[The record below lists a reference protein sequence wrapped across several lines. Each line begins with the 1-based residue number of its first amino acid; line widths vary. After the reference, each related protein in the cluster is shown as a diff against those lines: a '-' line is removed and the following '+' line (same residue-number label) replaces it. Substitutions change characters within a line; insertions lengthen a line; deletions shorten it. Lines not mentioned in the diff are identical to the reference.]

1 MNIALFSRVLFLSGV
16 TTHLIDLSNEL
27 IKKRHNVY
35 IFTAGAQNPNNE
47 ANVRLADRLEATG
60 AKIVKINFP
69 LTSTNKTSYLV
80 SMLRSVAVVA
90 KELKKNNIDVIHIHT
105 PALSFIPIIL
115 RKKFVKTVHI
125 KDLALSFLDKKASH
139 EIVISRETY
148 DEAIRKFHY
157 KENEITLIFNGVAES
172 FAKTISNNDKNNF
185 KETKNIPKDK
195 IIIGIVGSV
204 QYRKGHDILLE
215 AISQLR
221 SDLKNK
227 VHLIILGE
235 GNETEEIW
243 LKSLIRKFN
252 LESTISKFGFQDP
265 KSYYDIM
272 DIFVLPSRLEGFPL
286 VVIEAM
292 MSNCCVIRSDTE
304 GAYDQIEPG
313 VSGLLFKNE
322 SIAELTKQLEFA
334 INNEPERI
342 KIAAAGREY
351 ALDNFTAEKMT
362 EKTIAVYEKIS
373 QGY

>member
-16 TTHLIDLSNEL
+16 TTHLIHLSNEL
-27 IKKRHNVY
+27 IKKGHNVY
-35 IFTAGAQNPNNE
+35 VFTAGAQNPNNE
-47 ANVRLADRLEATG
+47 ANLRLVSRLEATG
-60 AKIVKINFP
+60 AKIIKVNFP
-69 LTSTNKTSYLV
+69 LTSIKKMNYIA
-80 SMLRSVAVVA
+80 SMLSSVSVVA
-90 KELKKNNIDVIHIHT
+90 KELRNNNIDVIHIHT

-115 RKKFVKTVHI
+115 RRKFVKTVHV

-221 SDLKNK
+221 NDLKNK

-235 GNETEEIW
+235 GSETEEIW
-243 LKSLIRKFN
+243 LKSLIKKFN

-286 VVIEAM
+286 VAIEAM

-313 VSGLLFKNE
+313 VSGILFKNE
-322 SIAELTKQLEFA
+322 SIEELTKQLEFA

>member
-27 IKKRHNVY
+27 IKKGHNVY

-115 RKKFVKTVHI
+115 RRKFVKTVHI

-215 AISQLR
+215 AVSQLR
-221 SDLKNK
+221 NDLKNK

-235 GNETEEIW
+235 GSETEEIW
-243 LKSLIRKFN
+243 LKGLIKKFN

-286 VVIEAM
+286 VAIEAM

>member
-27 IKKRHNVY
+27 IKKGHNVY
-35 IFTAGAQNPNNE
+35 IFTAGAQNPNHE

-115 RKKFVKTVHI
+115 RRKFVKTVHI

-195 IIIGIVGSV
+195 VIIGIVGSV

-221 SDLKNK
+221 NDLKNK

-235 GNETEEIW
+235 GSETEEIW
-243 LKSLIRKFN
+243 LKDLIKKFN

-286 VVIEAM
+286 VAIEAM

>member
-27 IKKRHNVY
+27 IKKGHNVY

-60 AKIVKINFP
+60 AKIIKINFP

-80 SMLRSVAVVA
+80 SMLRSVTVVA

-115 RKKFVKTVHI
+115 RRKFVKTVHI

-195 IIIGIVGSV
+195 VIIGIVGSV

-215 AISQLR
+215 AISHLR
-221 SDLKNK
+221 NDLKNQ

-235 GNETEEIW
+235 GSETEEIW
-243 LKSLIRKFN
+243 LKGLIRKFN

-286 VVIEAM
+286 VAIEAM

-313 VSGLLFKNE
+313 VSGILFKNE

>member
-27 IKKRHNVY
+27 IKKGHNVY

-115 RKKFVKTVHI
+115 RRKFVKTVHI

-215 AISQLR
+215 AVSQLR
-221 SDLKNK
+221 NDLKNK

-235 GNETEEIW
+235 GSETEEIW
-243 LKSLIRKFN
+243 LKDLIKKFN

-286 VVIEAM
+286 VAIEAM

>member
-16 TTHLIDLSNEL
+16 TTHLIDLSNGL
-27 IKKRHNVY
+27 IKKGHNVY

-60 AKIVKINFP
+60 AKIIKINFP
-69 LTSTNKTSYLV
+69 LTSTNKMSYLV

-115 RKKFVKTVHI
+115 RRKFVKTVHV

-195 IIIGIVGSV
+195 VIIGIVGSV

-221 SDLKNK
+221 NDLKNQ

-235 GNETEEIW
+235 GSETEEIW
-243 LKSLIRKFN
+243 LKGLIRKFN

-286 VVIEAM
+286 VAIEAM

-351 ALDNFTAEKMT
+351 ALDNFMAEKMT

>member
-27 IKKRHNVY
+27 IKKGHNVY

-115 RKKFVKTVHI
+115 RRKFVKTVHV

-157 KENEITLIFNGVAES
+157 KENEITLILNGVAES

-221 SDLKNK
+221 NDLKNK

-235 GNETEEIW
+235 GSETEEIW

-272 DIFVLPSRLEGFPL
+272 DIFVLPSRLEGFGL

-313 VSGLLFKNE
+313 VSGILFKNE

>member
-1 MNIALFSRVLFLSGV
+1 MNIALFSRILFLSGV

-27 IKKRHNVY
+27 IKKGHNVY

-60 AKIVKINFP
+60 AKIIKINFP

-115 RKKFVKTVHI
+115 RRKFVKTVHI

-172 FAKTISNNDKNNF
+172 FAKTISNNHKNNF

-195 IIIGIVGSV
+195 VIIGIVGSV

-215 AISQLR
+215 AISHLR
-221 SDLKNK
+221 NDLKNQ

-235 GNETEEIW
+235 GSETEEIW
-243 LKSLIRKFN
+243 LKGLIRKFN

-286 VVIEAM
+286 VAIEAM
-292 MSNCCVIRSDTE
+292 MSNCCVIRSATE

>member
-27 IKKRHNVY
+27 IKKEHNVY

-115 RKKFVKTVHI
+115 RKKFVKTVHV

-195 IIIGIVGSV
+195 VIIGIVGSV

-215 AISQLR
+215 AISHLR
-221 SDLKNK
+221 NDLKNQ

-235 GNETEEIW
+235 GSETEEIW
-243 LKSLIRKFN
+243 LKGLIRKFN

-272 DIFVLPSRLEGFPL
+272 DIFVLPSRLEGFGL
-286 VVIEAM
+286 VVVEAM
-292 MSNCCVIRSDTE
+292 LSNCCVIRTDTE

>member
-27 IKKRHNVY
+27 IKKGHNVY

-60 AKIVKINFP
+60 AKIIKINFP

-115 RKKFVKTVHI
+115 RRKFVKTVHI

-215 AISQLR
+215 AVSQLR
-221 SDLKNK
+221 NDLKNK

-235 GNETEEIW
+235 GSETEEIW
-243 LKSLIRKFN
+243 LKDLIKKFN

-286 VVIEAM
+286 VAIEAM
-292 MSNCCVIRSDTE
+292 LSNCCVIRSDTE

>member
-27 IKKRHNVY
+27 IKKGHNVY

-115 RKKFVKTVHI
+115 RRKFVKTVHI

-172 FAKTISNNDKNNF
+172 FAKTISNNDRNNF

-195 IIIGIVGSV
+195 VIIGIVGSV

-221 SDLKNK
+221 NDLKNK

-235 GNETEEIW
+235 GSETEEIW
-243 LKSLIRKFN
+243 LKGLIRKFN

-265 KSYYDIM
+265 KPFYDVI
-272 DIFVLPSRLEGFPL
+272 DILILPSRLEGFGL
-286 VVIEAM
+286 VVAEAM
-292 MSNCCVIRSDTE
+292 ASGTFVIATDC
-304 GAYDQIEPG
+304 GG
-313 VSGLLFKNE
+313 
-322 SIAELTKQLEFA
+322 
-334 INNEPERI
+334 
-342 KIAAAGREY
+342 
-351 ALDNFTAEKMT
+351 TAEIMGDT
-362 EKTIAVYEKIS
+362 GILVPPQDSQALAQAMQQAVNLTQEQITDNNLRARQRIEEMFSLEKSVEKWLEIYE
-373 QGY
+373 Q

>member
-27 IKKRHNVY
+27 IKKGHNVY
-35 IFTAGAQNPNNE
+35 IFTAGAQNPNHE

-80 SMLRSVAVVA
+80 LMLRSVAVVA

-115 RKKFVKTVHI
+115 RRKFVKTVHI

-215 AISQLR
+215 AVSQLR
-221 SDLKNK
+221 NDLKNK

-235 GNETEEIW
+235 GSETEEIW
-243 LKSLIRKFN
+243 LKDLIKKFN

-286 VVIEAM
+286 VAIEAM

-313 VSGLLFKNE
+313 VSGILFKNE

-342 KIAAAGREY
+342 KIAAVGREY

>member
-27 IKKRHNVY
+27 IKKGHNVY

-60 AKIVKINFP
+60 AKIIKINFP
-69 LTSTNKTSYLV
+69 LTSINKTSYLV

-115 RKKFVKTVHI
+115 RRKFVKTVHI

-172 FAKTISNNDKNNF
+172 FAKTISNNDRNNF

-195 IIIGIVGSV
+195 VIIGIVGSV

-215 AISQLR
+215 AISHLR
-221 SDLKNK
+221 NDLKNQ

-235 GNETEEIW
+235 GSETEEIW
-243 LKSLIRKFN
+243 LKGLIRKFN

-265 KSYYDIM
+265 KPFYDVI
-272 DIFVLPSRLEGFPL
+272 DILILPSRLEGFGL
-286 VVIEAM
+286 VIVEAM
-292 MSNCCVIRSDTE
+292 LSNCCVIRSDTE
-304 GAYDQIEPG
+304 GAHDQIESG
-313 VSGLLFKNE
+313 VTGLLFKNE

>member
-27 IKKRHNVY
+27 IKKGHNVY
-35 IFTAGAQNPNNE
+35 IFTAGAQNPNHE

-115 RKKFVKTVHI
+115 RRKFVKTVHI

-215 AISQLR
+215 AVSQLR
-221 SDLKNK
+221 NDLKNK

-235 GNETEEIW
+235 GSETEEIW
-243 LKSLIRKFN
+243 LKDLIKKFN

-286 VVIEAM
+286 VAIEAM

>member
-27 IKKRHNVY
+27 IKKGHNVY

-60 AKIVKINFP
+60 AKIIKINFP

-115 RKKFVKTVHI
+115 RRKFVKTVHV

-195 IIIGIVGSV
+195 VIIGIVGSV

-215 AISQLR
+215 AISHLR
-221 SDLKNK
+221 NDLKNQ

-235 GNETEEIW
+235 GSETEEIW
-243 LKSLIRKFN
+243 LKGLIRKFN

-286 VVIEAM
+286 VAIEAM

-304 GAYDQIEPG
+304 GAYDQIESG
-313 VSGLLFKNE
+313 VTGLLFKNE
-322 SIAELTKQLEFA
+322 SIEELTKQLEFA

-362 EKTIAVYEKIS
+362 EQTIAVYEKTS

>member
-27 IKKRHNVY
+27 IKKGHNVY

-60 AKIVKINFP
+60 AKIIKINFP

-115 RKKFVKTVHI
+115 RRKFVKTVHV

-195 IIIGIVGSV
+195 VIIGIVGSV

-221 SDLKNK
+221 NDLKNQ

-235 GNETEEIW
+235 GSETEEIW
-243 LKSLIRKFN
+243 LKGLIRKFN

-272 DIFVLPSRLEGFPL
+272 DIFVLPSRLEGFGL
-286 VVIEAM
+286 VVVEAM
-292 MSNCCVIRSDTE
+292 LSNCCVIRSDTE

>member
-27 IKKRHNVY
+27 IKKGHNVY

-115 RKKFVKTVHI
+115 RRKFVKTVHI

-195 IIIGIVGSV
+195 VIIGIVGSV

-215 AISQLR
+215 AISHLR
-221 SDLKNK
+221 NDLKNQ

-235 GNETEEIW
+235 GSETEEIW
-243 LKSLIRKFN
+243 LKDLIKKFN

-286 VVIEAM
+286 VAIEAM